1 MGLLIAYIVLCL
13 TISCMC
19 SVLEA
24 VLLSTTVSFAAQKEE
39 EGHRI
44 AATLKKYK
52 ADIDR
57 PIAAILSLNT
67 IANTMGAAAVG
78 AQAAQVFGS
87 YVVGYVSAGLTIG
100 ILIFSEIIPKT
111 IGSTY
116 WRNLALGATRIIRV
130 LIVITF
136 PMVWIS
142 EHITSCLGRD
152 KAPLAVSREEV
163 SAMVSVGVEEGV
175 FKAKERKI
183 IQSFLK
189 LDKLHASDIM
199 TPSTVVASAKETMTL
214 REFYE
219 ADDEEFHSYSRIPIY
234 DANEEYIMGYVL
246 RAEVLDNLSDDKFK
260 LRLSQLIRPIL
271 TFQEKESVSNIWEKM
286 LQEKEHISVIIDEY
300 GSMRG
305 IVTME
310 DVIEAML
317 GVEIVD
323 ESDEAVNMQDMAREK
338 WEQQQK
344 HQGNFE
350 A

>member
-1 MGLLIAYIVLCL
+1 MGLLIVYIVLCL

-136 PMVWIS
+136 PMVWVS
-142 EHITSCLGRD
+142 ERITSCLGRD

-310 DVIEAML
+310 DVIETML

-323 ESDEAVNMQDMAREK
+323 ESDEAVDMQDMAREK

>member
-1 MGLLIAYIVLCL
+1 MGLLILYIVLCL

-111 IGSTY
+111 VGSTY

-136 PMVWIS
+136 PMVWVS
-142 EHITSCLGRD
+142 ERITSCLGRD

-310 DVIEAML
+310 DVIETML

-323 ESDEAVNMQDMAREK
+323 ESDEAVDMQDMAREK

>member
-1 MGLLIAYIVLCL
+1 MGLLIAYIILCL

-24 VLLSTTVSFAAQKEE
+24 VLLSTTVSFAAQKE

-142 EHITSCLGRD
+142 ERITSCLGRD

>member
-1 MGLLIAYIVLCL
+1 MGLLIAYIILCL

-142 EHITSCLGRD
+142 ERITSSSPAVRSSASPSS
-152 KAPLAVSREEV
+152 APW
-163 SAMVSVGVEEGV
+163 
-175 FKAKERKI
+175 
-183 IQSFLK
+183 
-189 LDKLHASDIM
+189 
-199 TPSTVVASAKETMTL
+199 P
-214 REFYE
+214 
-219 ADDEEFHSYSRIPIY
+219 
-234 DANEEYIMGYVL
+234 
-246 RAEVLDNLSDDKFK
+246 
-260 LRLSQLIRPIL
+260 
-271 TFQEKESVSNIWEKM
+271 
-286 LQEKEHISVIIDEY
+286 
-300 GSMRG
+300 
-305 IVTME
+305 
-310 DVIEAML
+310 
-317 GVEIVD
+317 
-323 ESDEAVNMQDMAREK
+323 
-338 WEQQQK
+338 
-344 HQGNFE
+344 
-350 A
+350 

>member
-1 MGLLIAYIVLCL
+1 MGLLIVYIVLCL

-142 EHITSCLGRD
+142 ERITSCLGRD